1 MLEIWENQGVP
12 KHKQATNEPNKH
24 RERKYECCLCVGFP
38 ICPSDNNH
46 FTGDRSLIAM
56 ERSVKQIMNNSKT
69 GNWKLYRANFASQVI
84 TINGARS
91 AWHFSRPVYQSAG
104 CDVDVGVCVCDRLL
118 GAPHLFQSPVELCR
132 PEGVQ
137 LNEVSPQQKH
147 QTAVV
152 HVQGVMMPVHL
163 CKKKNTEKAYCI
175 CNVNEDT
182 QEITYTGC
190 QSWNLTLSK
199 DLHL

>member
-1 MLEIWENQGVP
+1 MEPDLRGIFPVLFIRELVVMLTWG
-12 KHKQATNEPNKH
+12 
-24 RERKYECCLCVGFP
+24 
-38 ICPSDNNH
+38 
-46 FTGDRSLIAM
+46 
-56 ERSVKQIMNNSKT
+56 
-69 GNWKLYRANFASQVI
+69 
-84 TINGARS
+84 
-91 AWHFSRPVYQSAG
+91 
-104 CDVDVGVCVCDRLL
+104 CVCDRLL